1 LIRLKN
7 KLYVNHLISFVDLT
21 TCNSEDYKCSD
32 EGHNYEK
39 KTEMQ
44 LFLAEGKT
52 FCFVFF
58 CVKWM
63 QTLTYI
69 YAHTSISTSEKKKIG
84 PTDRVTY
91 YRKNNAIKSCN
102 KSTNT

>member
-1 LIRLKN
+1 
-7 KLYVNHLISFVDLT
+7 VNHLISFVDLT

-39 KTEMQ
+39 KNRNAT
-44 LFLAEGKT
+44 FLAEGKT

-69 YAHTSISTSEKKKIG
+69 YAHTSISTSEKKLG
-84 PTDRVTY
+84 PQIVSPTIERITPLNFVINPQTHEHQ
-91 YRKNNAIKSCN
+91 
-102 KSTNT
+102 